1 MLSHPTVD
9 RLREVGLIGMVHALE
24 EQRRQPDSADLGFE
38 DRLAMLV
45 DREVL
50 ERDNKRLKARLRFA
64 GLRQLAAPEDVDYRA
79 HRGLDRAMFQR
90 LAQGE
95 WIERQQNLL
104 ITGPT
109 GVGKTWLACALGQRA
124 CRDNRS
130 VLYQRV
136 PRMLEGLGLARGDGR
151 YARMLKSLVRVQVL
165 ILDDWGLTPL
175 TAEQRRDLLEI
186 IDDRHGRTSTIVT
199 SQLPVDNWHA
209 HIGDPTIADAVLDR
223 LVHSA
228 HRLELRGES
237 LRKLRAAKNVKL
249 DEATV
254 SCPHSTRLRTA
265 PPPRL
270 ASSESPAGFRRNRW
284 LASIGIAGCFHRNPQ
299 AGDPENKCKP
309 LIRWNASTRT
319 LEGVCSV
326 PVGLD

>member
-1 MLSHPTVD
+1 MLTHPTID
-9 RLREVGLIGMVHALE
+9 RLRELGLAGMVRALE
-24 EQRRQPDSADLGFE
+24 EQHRQPDSNELSFD
-38 DRLAMLV
+38 DRLALLV

-64 GLRQLAAPEDVDYRA
+64 GLRQTAAPEDVDYRA
-79 HRGLDRAMFQR
+79 HRGLDRALFQR
-90 LAQGE
+90 LARGE
-95 WIERQQNLL
+95 WIELHENVL

-136 PRMLEGLGLARGDGR
+136 PRMMEGLGLARGDGR
-151 YARMLKSLVRVQVL
+151 YARMLRSLARVHVL
-165 ILDDWGLTPL
+165 ILDDWGITPL

-186 IDDRHGRTSTIVT
+186 IDDRHGRTSTVVT
-199 SQLPVDNWHA
+199 SQLPIENWHA

-237 LRKLRAAKNVKL
+237 LRKSRASRAVSANVN
-249 DEATV
+249 
-254 SCPHSTRLRTA
+254 
-265 PPPRL
+265 PRSNG
-270 ASSESPAGFRRNRW
+270 ADAAAAVDR
-284 LASIGIAGCFHRNPQ
+284 
-299 AGDPENKCKP
+299 
-309 LIRWNASTRT
+309 
-319 LEGVCSV
+319 
-326 PVGLD
+326 

>member
-1 MLSHPTVD
+1 M
-9 RLREVGLIGMVHALE
+9 IHALE
-24 EQRRQPDSADLGFE
+24 EQQRQPDSTQLTFE

-50 ERDNKRLKARLRFA
+50 ERDNKRLKTRLRFA
-64 GLRQLAAPEDVDYRA
+64 GLRQMASPEDVDYRA
-79 HRGLDRAMFQR
+79 HRGLDRTLFQR

-109 GVGKTWLACALGQRA
+109 GVGKTWIACALGHRA

-151 YARMLKSLVRVQVL
+151 YARMLKSLARVQVL

-186 IDDRHGRTSTIVT
+186 IDDRHGRTSTVVT
-199 SQLPVDNWHA
+199 SQPPIDNWHA
-209 HIGDPTIADAVLDR
+209 I
-223 LVHSA
+223 SA
-228 HRLELRGES
+228 
-237 LRKLRAAKNVKL
+237 
-249 DEATV
+249 T
-254 SCPHSTRLRTA
+254 
-265 PPPRL
+265 PRL
-270 ASSESPAGFRRNRW
+270 PTRSSTASSTAHTG
-284 LASIGIAGCFHRNPQ
+284 
-299 AGDPENKCKP
+299 
-309 LIRWNASTRT
+309 
-319 LEGVCSV
+319 
-326 PVGLD
+326 